1 MFFGVGDVQLPEPQ
15 NKAIPC
21 QLRGVVFWFPHFLS
35 YIFDHIWSDYFWK
48 LFCWCDDSWTFLFF
62 GDGSLIFHA
71 TRLNCKLFFTS
82 LLWVVFLCAWKFML
96 AQKTSSR
103 SPLALE
109 AMSGGWFRRSDRFG
123 AGVDGLCRKSPFVG
137 KYQRTSRHWRLF
149 LPKTLEDIW
158 ILTQQGLVMIEF
170 ENECTTGRLT
180 CPSVNFNIFQPYSWT
195 PRPYS
200 WHVNDGKCC
209 CSVSPPLSPQ
219 NHEWFCGKS
228 MIELDP
234 CVCALCLDLIVR

>member
-1 MFFGVGDVQLPEPQ
+1 MCNFQNPRIKPYRVSLGVLFFD
-15 NKAIPC
+15 
-21 QLRGVVFWFPHFLS
+21 FLTS
-35 YIFDHIWSDYFWK
+35 WVTYLIIFDLIIFESFFVDVMILEPFYFSVIGAWFSMRRGWTASFFSLRSFE
-48 LFCWCDDSWTFLFF
+48 LF
-62 GDGSLIFHA
+62 
-71 TRLNCKLFFTS
+71 
-82 LLWVVFLCAWKFML
+82 FLCAWKFML